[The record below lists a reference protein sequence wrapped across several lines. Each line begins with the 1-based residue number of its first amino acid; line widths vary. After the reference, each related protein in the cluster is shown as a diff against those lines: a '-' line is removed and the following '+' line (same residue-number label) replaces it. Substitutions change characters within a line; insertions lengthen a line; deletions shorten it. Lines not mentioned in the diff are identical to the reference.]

1 MNYMFPAGR
10 VKHSNT
16 RNLNLIHGHKHV
28 QMLAF
33 GIYCRHVQTH
43 QSTRRSFIHHACC
56 FHYQEVQTQHSLLR
70 SGYPSAVVPVTEAA
84 SRHTVY
90 VQCQYTTLQPFGH
103 FSLTFILELSS
114 LHLSQ
119 TTPPSFNP
127 QYLHKSKLGYTQF
140 PFCNL
145 IVCRFNR
152 GMIVNMIYDGLQC
165 NSGKG
170 KKIIL
175 NIEKWVF

>member
-1 MNYMFPAGR
+1 MNYMFPADR

-16 RNLNLIHGHKHV
+16 QNLNLIHGHKHV

-33 GIYCRHVQTH
+33 GIYCRRADSPVYTML
-43 QSTRRSFIHHACC
+43 IHSSRLLLSLL
-56 FHYQEVQTQHSLLR
+56 EVQTQHSLLR
-70 SGYPSAVVPVTEAA
+70 SGYPSTVVPVTEAA

-103 FSLTFILELSS
+103 FFLTFILDLSS

-140 PFCNL
+140 PFCNV